1 MINWLS
7 NVKPF
12 KAIFM
17 IVGVL
22 ILSYVLVHVFALLG
36 VFIAV
41 AFPLWWIL
49 FPQFTACIYC
59 RNTPVGQKCKS
70 CNQIVENRVSPPKNF
85 RSVVLNTL
93 TILMVS
99 VFSIG
104 TVYLE
109 YKILERTNFLP
120 EKPKL
125 VEFIIP
131 ENKQYKIGE
140 IFPVDLEIDTND
152 VAINA
157 VQTDLSFD
165 TEKLELKKLSLEK
178 SFAQIFI
185 QKEINNESGYLR
197 LTGGLPNPGFNG
209 EKGHFATAYFMA
221 KSAGLVDISYLPSS
235 LVLANNGSGTN
246 ILKNYPT
253 ITYLIKPEHLTDTE
267 KEMQDSIFSSNVLG
281 VDSTTNQILFF
292 EDEDD
297 YVMGVQDE
305 RVNMEEKESI
315 TFWHVVAK
323 IDSWI
328 IGIFEG
334 IFSSFKSQ

>member
-7 NVKPF
+7 NIKPL

-17 IVGVL
+17 TVGVL

-36 VFIAV
+36 LFITV

-59 RNTPVGQKCKS
+59 RNTPVGKRCKS
-70 CNQIVENRVSPPKNF
+70 CNEVVQEKVSAPKNL
-85 RSVVLNTL
+85 RSVMLNTV

-99 VFSIG
+99 VFSLG
-104 TVYLE
+104 VVYLE
-109 YKILERTNFLP
+109 YKILERANFLP
-120 EKPKL
+120 QKPKL

-140 IFPVDLEIDTND
+140 IFPVDLEINTND
-152 VAINA
+152 IAINA
-157 VQTDLSFD
+157 VQTDLGFD
-165 TEKLELKKLSLEK
+165 TQKLELKKLSLEN

-185 QKEINNESGYLR
+185 QEEISNEGGYLR
-197 LTGGLPNPGFNG
+197 LTGGLPNPGYNG

-253 ITYLIKPEHLTDTE
+253 ITYLIKPEYLTDTE

-281 VDSTTNQILFF
+281 VESSSSQILFF
-292 EDEDD
+292 DNDQE
-297 YVMGVQDE
+297 YVMGIQDE
-305 RVNMEEKESI
+305 I
-315 TFWHVVAK
+315 TNIQENEDISFFHLVAK
-323 IDSWI
+323 IDAWI
-328 IGIFEG
+328 IGVFKEIF
-334 IFSSFKSQ
+334 ILFKSQ

>member
-1 MINWLS
+1 
-7 NVKPF
+7 
-12 KAIFM
+12 M

-22 ILSYVLVHVFALLG
+22 ILSYILVHVFALLG
-36 VFIAV
+36 IFVAV

-49 FPQFTACIYC
+49 FPQFTSCIYC
-59 RNTPVGQKCKS
+59 RNTPVGKRCKS
-70 CNQIVENRVSPPKNF
+70 CNEIVQSKVSPPKNF
-85 RSVVLNTL
+85 RSVILNTL
-93 TILMVS
+93 TILLVS
-99 VFSIG
+99 IFSVG

-109 YKILERTNFLP
+109 YKVLERANFLP
-120 EKPKL
+120 EKSKL

-131 ENKQYKIGE
+131 EKKQYKIGE
-140 IFPVDLEIDTND
+140 IFSVDLEIDTKD

-197 LTGGLPNPGFNG
+197 LTGGLPNPGYSG

-221 KSAGLVDISYLPSS
+221 KGAGLVDISYLPSS

-246 ILKNYPT
+246 ILKSYPT
-253 ITYLIKPEHLTDTE
+253 ITYLIKPEYLTDTE

-281 VDSTTNQILFF
+281 VDSNTNQILFF

-297 YVMGVQDE
+297 YVMGIQDE
-305 RVNMEEKESI
+305 ITNSEEEESL
-315 TFWHVVAK
+315 TFWHIVAK

-328 IGIFEG
+328 IKMLVSVFT
-334 IFSSFKSQ
+334 FFKSL